1 MLVAGLMYISYDYFL
16 KRDSQRTTK
25 PFMAYAEVAADPFFF
40 LEHAERR
47 VFSIKKKAQEVQ
59 VQATAKTPAG
69 AKRKTKKIEKEET
82 EKKKKRPW
90 QLYKERERSNC

>member
-47 VFSIKKKAQEVQ
+47 VIFIKKAQ
-59 VQATAKTPAG
+59 
-69 AKRKTKKIEKEET
+69 
-82 EKKKKRPW
+82 
-90 QLYKERERSNC
+90 

>member
-40 LEHAERR
+40 SRTCRAACLFH
-47 VFSIKKKAQEVQ
+47 
-59 VQATAKTPAG
+59 
-69 AKRKTKKIEKEET
+69 
-82 EKKKKRPW
+82 
-90 QLYKERERSNC
+90 